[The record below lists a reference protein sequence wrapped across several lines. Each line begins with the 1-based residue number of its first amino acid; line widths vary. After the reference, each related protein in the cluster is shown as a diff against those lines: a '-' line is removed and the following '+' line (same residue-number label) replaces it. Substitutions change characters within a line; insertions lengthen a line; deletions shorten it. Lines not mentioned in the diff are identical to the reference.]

1 VRDDRLLALFTKVL
15 ADDACHH
22 SSACGSFNRCDTE
35 GSWYMRHTAQLH
47 ARLNQGGHFDIAQMV
62 DTVERLD
69 S

>member
-1 VRDDRLLALFTKVL
+1 
-15 ADDACHH
+15 
-22 SSACGSFNRCDTE
+22 
-35 GSWYMRHTAQLH
+35 MRHTAQLH